1 MTARLLSTIAALAA
15 SVTLGAN
22 LISGGSAQAA
32 IFDFN
37 AVWNDSTTTKGWF
50 EVDDTPDYQY
60 SNGGYYAYDYKNWLL
75 NSVLDADFT
84 HEGTRYG
91 KSDLTYLYLYNYNF
105 PEGYYQPYYGNVANH
120 LYLGFNNQT
129 VSFNDNSVDGGA
141 HYYSDSGSKYT
152 NNYGSYGGSATSVS
166 VVERAAK
173 AVPEPTTM
181 AGLALVGIGIAAT
194 RRQQTKASVKV

>member
-37 AVWNDSTTTKGWF
+37 AVWNDNTTTKGWF
-50 EVDDTPDYQY
+50 EVDDTPDWQGSY
-60 SNGGYYAYDYKNWLL
+60 SGHYDYKSWQL

-84 HEGTRYG
+84 HEGTRHG
-91 KSDLTYLYLYNYNF
+91 KSNLTYLSLYNYNF
-105 PEGYYQPYYGNVANH
+105 SEGGYYQSYYGNVANF
-120 LYLGFNNQT
+120 LSLGLNNQN
-129 VSFNDNSVDGGA
+129 VYFNDYGVGGSPNA
-141 HYYSDSGSKYT
+141 YSDYGYKYT
-152 NNYGSYGGSATSVS
+152 NSSYYGASAASLS

-194 RRQQTKASVKV
+194 RRKQIKALVKV

>member
-1 MTARLLSTIAALAA
+1 MTARLLAALAALAA

-50 EVDDTPDYQY
+50 EVDDTPEYQASYSGYYDYQY
-60 SNGGYYAYDYKNWLL
+60 WQL

-91 KSDLTYLYLYNYNF
+91 KSDLTYLYLYNYDF
-105 PEGYYQPYYGNVANH
+105 SEGYYQSYYGNVANH
-120 LYLGFNNQT
+120 LYLGFNNQA
-129 VSFNDNSVDGGA
+129 VSFNDNGVDGSS
-141 HYYSDSGSKYT
+141 HYYGDSGYKYT
-152 NNYGSYGGSATSVS
+152 NSSYYGASATSVS

-194 RRQQTKASVKV
+194 RRKQTKASVKV